1 MSDAI
6 GVYVM
11 QCSDQLLRDFAYLRL
26 LQWLIVLNDV
36 EQLAL
41 AQLGDQDKLRA
52 GLKGVQEQYNVLML
66 KFLEDFYLIPH
77 DFDILLLLP
86 FLFNRFYWILEI
98 WD

>member
-1 MSDAI
+1 M
-6 GVYVM
+6 
-11 QCSDQLLRDFAYLRL
+11 
-26 LQWLIVLNDV
+26 IVLNDV

-86 FLFNRFYWILEI
+86 FLFNRFYGHKLTCELAPGLVDVPICALP
-98 WD
+98 DQ